1 MPGARCGCA
10 AGAVRWA
17 QSSARMSVMS
27 ERLLV
32 SLSLA
37 LIGLLLLGV
46 GAGGGGRGGP
56 RGGRRGPPAVLRGWM
71 NPLSENWMAE
81 RVVLLG
87 LPTVGA
93 LLVCVALAAAPH
105 QWTVLRLLAI
115 AGMVVLA
122 VPALYFLIAP
132 LPLPG
137 FLYPGWARRLRDGRE
152 ARMRAFLTGQI

>member
-1 MPGARCGCA
+1 MTSQLMTA
-10 AGAVRWA
+10 
-17 QSSARMSVMS
+17 
-27 ERLLV
+27 
-32 SLSLA
+32 
-37 LIGLLLLGV
+37 LGV
-46 GAGGGGRGGP
+46 GLVGLLMIGLGFWLRAGR
-56 RGGRRGPPAVLRGWM
+56 PAAMRLWM

-87 LPTVGA
+87 MPTVGA
-93 LLVCVALAAAPH
+93 LLVCLAVVAAPH

-115 AGMVVLA
+115 VGMVVLA

-152 ARMRAFLTGQI
+152 AQMRAFLTGQG

>member
-46 GAGGGGRGGP
+46 ALWLRTGDRLCCAAG
-56 RGGRRGPPAVLRGWM
+56 
-71 NPLSENWMAE
+71 
-81 RVVLLG
+81 
-87 LPTVGA
+87 
-93 LLVCVALAAAPH
+93 
-105 QWTVLRLLAI
+105 
-115 AGMVVLA
+115 
-122 VPALYFLIAP
+122 
-132 LPLPG
+132 
-137 FLYPGWARRLRDGRE
+137 
-152 ARMRAFLTGQI
+152 

>member
-46 GAGGGGRGGP
+46 ALWLRTGR
-56 RGGRRGPPAVLRGWM
+56 PAVLRGWM

>member
-1 MPGARCGCA
+1 MTGQLMTA
-10 AGAVRWA
+10 
-17 QSSARMSVMS
+17 
-27 ERLLV
+27 
-32 SLSLA
+32 
-37 LIGLLLLGV
+37 LGV
-46 GAGGGGRGGP
+46 GLVGLLMIGLGLWLRAGR
-56 RGGRRGPPAVLRGWM
+56 PAAMRLWM

-87 LPTVGA
+87 MPTVGA
-93 LLVCVALAAAPH
+93 LLVCLAAVAAPH
-105 QWTVLRLLAI
+105 QWTMLRLLAI

-152 ARMRAFLTGQI
+152 AQMRAFLTGQG

>member
-1 MPGARCGCA
+1 MT
-10 AGAVRWA
+10 
-17 QSSARMSVMS
+17 

-46 GAGGGGRGGP
+46 ALWLRTGR
-56 RGGRRGPPAVLRGWM
+56 PAVLRGWM

-93 LLVCVALAAAPH
+93 LLVCVALVAAPH
-105 QWTVLRLLAI
+105 QWTALRLLAI

-152 ARMRAFLTGQI
+152 ARMRAFLTGQA

>member
-46 GAGGGGRGGP
+46 ALWLRTGG
-56 RGGRRGPPAVLRGWM
+56 PAVLRGWM

>member
-17 QSSARMSVMS
+17 QSSARMSVMT

-46 GAGGGGRGGP
+46 ALWLRTGR
-56 RGGRRGPPAVLRGWM
+56 PAVLRGWM

-93 LLVCVALAAAPH
+93 LLVCVALVAAPH
-105 QWTVLRLLAI
+105 QWTALRLLAI

-152 ARMRAFLTGQI
+152 ARMRAFLTGQA

>member
-1 MPGARCGCA
+1 MT
-10 AGAVRWA
+10 
-17 QSSARMSVMS
+17 

-46 GAGGGGRGGP
+46 ALWARTGR
-56 RGGRRGPPAVLRGWM
+56 PAVLRGWM

-81 RVVLLG
+81 RVVFARPADG
-87 LPTVGA
+87 RGV
-93 LLVCVALAAAPH
+93 LVCVALVAAPH
-105 QWTVLRLLAI
+105 QWTALRLLAI

-132 LPLPG
+132 ALFAGLSIPG
-137 FLYPGWARRLRDGRE
+137 MGAPSARR
-152 ARMRAFLTGQI
+152 T

>member
-1 MPGARCGCA
+1 MHGARCGCA

-46 GAGGGGRGGP
+46 ALWLRTGR
-56 RGGRRGPPAVLRGWM
+56 PAVLRGWM

>member
-1 MPGARCGCA
+1 
-10 AGAVRWA
+10 
-17 QSSARMSVMS
+17 MS

-46 GAGGGGRGGP
+46 ALWLRTGR
-56 RGGRRGPPAVLRGWM
+56 PAVLRGWM

>member
-46 GAGGGGRGGP
+46 ARGLRTGRP
-56 RGGRRGPPAVLRGWM
+56 TVRRGWV
-71 NPLSENWMAE
+71 NPQSEKWMAE

>member
-46 GAGGGGRGGP
+46 ALWLRTGR
-56 RGGRRGPPAVLRGWM
+56 PAVLRGWM

-137 FLYPGWARRLRDGRE
+137 FLCPAWARALRDTRE
-152 ARMRAFLTGQI
+152 ERMEALLSELSDGD